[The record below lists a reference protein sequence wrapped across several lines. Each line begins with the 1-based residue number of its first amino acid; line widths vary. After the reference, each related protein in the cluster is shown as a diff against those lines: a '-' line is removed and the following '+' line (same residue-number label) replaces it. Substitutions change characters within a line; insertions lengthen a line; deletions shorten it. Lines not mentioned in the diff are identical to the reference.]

1 MAMRALLRQELR
13 ILCHNRT
20 ACFILAMIPITAWAV
35 GLRRDSESIAP
46 KETCYIVFWNEDD
59 WVRHL
64 QAALRR
70 QDRPEWLRI
79 QLVPVERLA
88 ATDGTI
94 RYPPNSHSIQLRP
107 LEPLQD
113 GRSRWLVWYWHS
125 GRDASQLWPYT
136 QWFWQTTR
144 EHFGQTDRWEERV
157 SSLQPELV
165 IPGGRNERLTFAELP
180 ESHQFQVVLLW
191 GTLYFVACYLPIL
204 SLAEARFGRT
214 IDSLVLTPIGGHG
227 YALSMR
233 FFYGLLATALG
244 VAVAVILQPKTLVS
258 PQFWLTIL
266 AASILYPSVALA
278 IGSRCQSVASA
289 SAGTVVYLLLSG
301 GVFGIVTM
309 LPVSIGTVLAPWSCP
324 EAALLGSFHATLES
338 ANTPGVWRLLPLLLW
353 AMLWSIAG
361 TSCYRK
367 LWR

>member
-1 MAMRALLRQELR
+1 MAMRALLVQELR
-13 ILCHNRT
+13 ILCHNRA
-20 ACFILAMIPITAWAV
+20 ACFILVMIPITAWAV
-35 GLRRDSESIAP
+35 RLRCDREPIATE
-46 KETCYIVFWNEDD
+46 ETCYIVFWNEDD

-88 ATDGTI
+88 AADGII

-107 LEPLQD
+107 LEPLKD
-113 GRSRWLVWYWHS
+113 GRNRWLVWYWHS
-125 GRDASQLWPYT
+125 GRDASQLWPYA

-157 SSLQPELV
+157 SSLQPGLA
-165 IPGGRNERLTFAELP
+165 IPGGPDERLTFAEFP
-180 ESHQFQVVLLW
+180 ESRHIQVVLLW
-191 GTLYFVACYLPIL
+191 GTLYFVACYLPVL

-227 YALSMR
+227 YALSTGL
-233 FFYGLLATALG
+233 FYGLLATTLC
-244 VAVAVILQPKTLVS
+244 VAVTVILQAETLAS

-266 AASILYPSVALA
+266 AASLLYPSVALA
-278 IGSRCQSVASA
+278 IGSRCRSVASA

-301 GVFGIVTM
+301 GVFGIITM

-324 EAALLGSFHATLES
+324 EAALLGSFHATFES
-338 ANTPGVWRLLPLLLW
+338 ANKPDAWRLLPLLLW

-361 TSCYRK
+361 RSCYRK